1 MKTCNI
7 YPVII
12 VTVGLCQQLF
22 VSAAPL
28 VSIGNNTDVYFN
40 GSSSLRWTSNV
51 FRDEAEET
59 EGLTWTL
66 SPGFEVNVG
75 RGLTNADLSI
85 ITRYDIIRYEDQDQL
100 DTELFHIKAV
110 GSYTSSRLALSG
122 SAYFDESKMN
132 SGENNITNDLIEYD
146 AYGATV
152 DSEYRVSPKF
162 SFGAGARYSE
172 KVFKTFDDTFPD
184 RTVMSAPFDVF
195 YELTPKLDLSL
206 GYTFTN
212 TDIEETIR
220 ASAPNQVRITS
231 DYETDSHFFNIGA
244 RDQLL
249 PKLTGSFKVGY
260 RTRSSSDSTIQTI
273 DTDPVT
279 SVETT
284 TTTRT
289 NRDDS
294 GMLGL
299 DANFTWTATPKL
311 AVNFDLSRDFGVG
324 GEGQSTEK
332 SSVILG
338 GNYSINSFF
347 TLNANLGYILTD
359 YSNSERED
367 DQYNAGLRL
376 FYLPNKYWQISTGYT
391 FTENDSN
398 LRSNS
403 YNDHSIDL
411 TATLRY

>member
-1 MKTCNI
+1 MKTYNI
-7 YPVII
+7 YLVIL

-51 FRDEAEET
+51 FRDEADET
-59 EGLTWTL
+59 EDLTWTL

-85 ITRYDIIRYEDQDQL
+85 ITRYDIIRYEDQEQL

-110 GSYTSSRLALSG
+110 GSYTSNRLALSG

-152 DSEYRVSPKF
+152 DSEYSVSPKF

-172 KVFKTFDDTFPD
+172 KVYKTFDDVFPD
-184 RTVMSAPFDVF
+184 RTIMSAPFDVF

-220 ASAPNQVRITS
+220 ASATQRVITS

-244 RDQLL
+244 RGELL
-249 PKLTGSFKVGY
+249 PKLTGSLKVGY
-260 RTRSSSDSTIQTI
+260 RTRSSNQ
-273 DTDPVT
+273 
-279 SVETT
+279 
-284 TTTRT
+284 T

-324 GEGQSTEK
+324 GEGQSTEN

-347 TLNANLGYILTD
+347 TLNANLGYTLTD
-359 YSNSERED
+359 YSKTERED

-376 FYLPNKYWQISTGYT
+376 FYLPNQYWQISTGYT

-398 LRSNS
+398 IRGSS

>member
-7 YPVII
+7 YLVII

-51 FRDEAEET
+51 FRDEADET
-59 EGLTWTL
+59 EDLTWTL

-152 DSEYRVSPKF
+152 DSEYSVSPKF

-172 KVFKTFDDTFPD
+172 KVYKTFDDTFPD
-184 RTVMSAPFDVF
+184 RTIMSAPFDVF

-220 ASAPNQVRITS
+220 ASG
-231 DYETDSHFFNIGA
+231 YETDSHFLNIGA
-244 RDQLL
+244 RGELL

-260 RTRSSSDSTIQTI
+260 RTRSSN
-273 DTDPVT
+273 
-279 SVETT
+279 
-284 TTTRT
+284 RT

-347 TLNANLGYILTD
+347 TLNANLGYTLTD
-359 YSNSERED
+359 YSKTERED

-376 FYLPNKYWQISTGYT
+376 FYLPNQYWQISTGYT

>member
-1 MKTCNI
+1 MKSSFI
-7 YPVII
+7 YLVILG
-12 VTVGLCQQLF
+12 TVILFLQTF

-28 VSIGNNTDVYFN
+28 VSIGSNTDVYFN

-59 EGLTWTL
+59 DDLTWTL

-172 KVFKTFDDTFPD
+172 KVYKTFDDAFPD
-184 RTVMSAPFDVF
+184 RTIMSAPFDVF

-220 ASAPNQVRITS
+220 ASATQRVITS

-244 RDQLL
+244 RGQLL

-260 RTRSSSDSTIQTI
+260 RTRSSSDSTIRT
-273 DTDPVT
+273 TVVGSPP
-279 SVETT
+279 VETT
-284 TTTRT
+284 TQT

-311 AVNFDLSRDFGVG
+311 TVNFDLSRDFGVG
-324 GEGQSTEK
+324 GEGQSTEI

-376 FYLPNKYWQISTGYT
+376 FYLPNQYWQISTGYT

>member
-51 FRDEAEET
+51 FRDEADET
-59 EGLTWTL
+59 EDLTWTL

-75 RGLTNADLSI
+75 RGLTNADMSI

-122 SAYFDESKMN
+122 SAYFDKSKMN
-132 SGENNITNDLIEYD
+132 SGENNITNDLIESD

-220 ASAPNQVRITS
+220 ASATQRVITS

-244 RDQLL
+244 RGQLL

-260 RTRSSSDSTIQTI
+260 RTRSSSDSTIRT
-273 DTDPVT
+273 TVVGLPP
-279 SVETT
+279 VETT
-284 TTTRT
+284 TQT
-289 NRDDS
+289 NRDDT

-324 GEGQSTEK
+324 GEGQSTE
-332 SSVILG
+332 I
-338 GNYSINSFF
+338 
-347 TLNANLGYILTD
+347 
-359 YSNSERED
+359 
-367 DQYNAGLRL
+367 
-376 FYLPNKYWQISTGYT
+376 
-391 FTENDSN
+391 
-398 LRSNS
+398 
-403 YNDHSIDL
+403 
-411 TATLRY
+411 

>member
-1 MKTCNI
+1 MKTYNI
-7 YPVII
+7 YLVIL

-51 FRDEAEET
+51 FRDEADET
-59 EGLTWTL
+59 EDLTWTL

-85 ITRYDIIRYEDQDQL
+85 ITRYDIIRYEDQEQL

-110 GSYTSSRLALSG
+110 GSYTSNRLALSG

-152 DSEYRVSPKF
+152 DSEYSVSPKF

-172 KVFKTFDDTFPD
+172 KVYKTFDDVFPD
-184 RTVMSAPFDVF
+184 RTIMSAPFDVF

-244 RDQLL
+244 RGELL

-260 RTRSSSDSTIQTI
+260 RTRSSSDSTIRT
-273 DTDPVT
+273 TVVGPPPV
-279 SVETT
+279 E

-324 GEGQSTEK
+324 GEGQSTEN

-347 TLNANLGYILTD
+347 TLNANLGYTLTD
-359 YSNSERED
+359 YSKTERED

-376 FYLPNKYWQISTGYT
+376 FYLPNQYWQISTGYT

>member
-1 MKTCNI
+1 MKSSFM
-7 YPVII
+7 YLVILG
-12 VTVGLCQQLF
+12 TVILFLQTF

-28 VSIGNNTDVYFN
+28 VSIGSNTDVYFN

-59 EGLTWTL
+59 DDLTWTL

-172 KVFKTFDDTFPD
+172 KVYKTFDDAFPD
-184 RTVMSAPFDVF
+184 RTIMSAPFDVF

-220 ASAPNQVRITS
+220 AIAPTQVRITS

-244 RDQLL
+244 RGQLL

-260 RTRSSSDSTIQTI
+260 RTRSSGDSTIQTI
-273 DTDPVT
+273 QLSDGTTVGST
-279 SVETT
+279 SQ
-284 TTTRT
+284 T

-294 GMLGL
+294 GLLGL

-324 GEGQSTEK
+324 GEGQSTEQ

-347 TLNANLGYILTD
+347 TLNANLGYTLAD

-376 FYLPNKYWQISTGYT
+376 FYLPNQYWQISTGYT

-398 LRSNS
+398 IRSNS

>member
-1 MKTCNI
+1 MKTYNI
-7 YPVII
+7 YLVIL

-51 FRDEAEET
+51 FRDEADET
-59 EGLTWTL
+59 EDLTWTL

-85 ITRYDIIRYEDQDQL
+85 ITRYDIIRYEDQEQL

-110 GSYTSSRLALSG
+110 GSYTSNRLALSG

-146 AYGATV
+146 SYGATV
-152 DSEYRVSPKF
+152 DSEYSVSPKF

-172 KVFKTFDDTFPD
+172 KVYKTFDDVFPD
-184 RTVMSAPFDVF
+184 RTIMSAPFDVF

-212 TDIEETIR
+212 TDIEETI
-220 ASAPNQVRITS
+220 SGPPNQRVITS
-231 DYETDSHFFNIGA
+231 GYETDSHFFNIGA
-244 RDQLL
+244 RGQLL

-260 RTRSSSDSTIQTI
+260 RTRSSSDSTITTI
-273 DTDPVT
+273 VLPAGTLVGPP
-279 SVETT
+279 S
-284 TTTRT
+284 RT

-299 DANFTWTATPKL
+299 DASFTWTATPKMDI
-311 AVNFDLSRDFGVG
+311 NFDLSRDFGVG
-324 GEGQSTEK
+324 GVGQSTEN

-347 TLNANLGYILTD
+347 TLYANLGYTLTD
-359 YSNSERED
+359 YSKNERED

-376 FYLPNKYWQISTGYT
+376 FYLPNEYWQISTGYT